1 MDQEAGDE
9 EDEGVVNGD
18 QLVGFEAK
26 VGRQWDE
33 NGEIPAGPVNC
44 DLSENLSET
53 EGEENDFYIDD
64 SEPADLEG
72 LMVVYDDE
80 ETLFQYKHK
89 DNDRGLQLD
98 DDPDFNF
105 EEDEEAELEFNY
117 EPGISLASLSTCAC
131 PCLRHHETGHC

>member
-9 EDEGVVNGD
+9 EDEGVAVVDED

-26 VGRQWDE
+26 VGGQWDK
-33 NGEIPAGPVNC
+33 NGDIIASHVNF

-80 ETLFQYKHK
+80 ETMLQYKHK
-89 DNDRGLQLD
+89 DKLQTGQTW
-98 DDPDFNF
+98 NF
-105 EEDEEAELEFNY
+105 CITFF
-117 EPGISLASLSTCAC
+117 
-131 PCLRHHETGHC
+131 H